1 MKVFC
6 LTVRIS
12 LHILPICLLRD
23 LQINTA
29 CFTEIKTRED
39 FLSIQ
44 KIKVILRSTFISL
57 WTSLRI
63 PNNRHEMKCWGKWVL
78 NVTLSSGCSQVLH
91 VAVFRVDLRTLSE
104 DLIEKSHTS
113 VSMDVLF
120 AIWKLAESYK
130 YWAEFGKIDT
140 SELHA
145 ILNRDLGQESFP
157 TEIMN

>member
-39 FLSIQ
+39 FLRIQ
-44 KIKVILRSTFISL
+44 KIKVIFCSTFIWL

-63 PNNRHEMKCWGKWVL
+63 PNNRHEMKCRGIWVW
-78 NVTLSSGCSQVLH
+78 NVKLSSDAQHSH
-91 VAVFRVDLRTLSE
+91 VAAFRVELLNRSE
-104 DLIEKSHTS
+104 DLIRKSHTS
-113 VSMDVLF
+113 VLWLHNVIDLDVILF
-120 AIWKLAESYK
+120 RS
-130 YWAEFGKIDT
+130 
-140 SELHA
+140 
-145 ILNRDLGQESFP
+145 
-157 TEIMN
+157 